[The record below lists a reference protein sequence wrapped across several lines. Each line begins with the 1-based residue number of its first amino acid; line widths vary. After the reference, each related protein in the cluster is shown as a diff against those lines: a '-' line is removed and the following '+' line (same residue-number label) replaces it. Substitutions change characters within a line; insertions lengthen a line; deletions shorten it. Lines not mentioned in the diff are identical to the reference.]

1 MFYLGIAVLFSA
13 LTGCFPSQL
22 KLNQGIRSFQVQ
34 DFRQAFVRLRPE
46 AEKGNPEAQYA
57 IGYMYYYGQGVIE
70 DRRKAWNWITLSA
83 KQGNPDAQAA
93 MAILQK
99 SAGRTD
105 ERIKSQD

>member
-1 MFYLGIAVLFSA
+1 M
-13 LTGCFPSQL
+13 
-22 KLNQGIRSFQVQ
+22 Q

>member
-1 MFYLGIAVLFSA
+1 MN
-13 LTGCFPSQL
+13 
-22 KLNQGIRSFQVQ
+22 LNQGIRSFQVQ